1 VTLTRKGQ
9 ATRERILEA
18 AVELIGRRGVSG
30 ISTEDVRKAAGISGS
45 QLYHY
50 FDSKQALIRA
60 VITRQAEAALVPGQ
74 PIMGALDSFDALRA
88 WADAAVEHQE
98 HNSGRGKCT
107 LTSLAG
113 ELGPADEQTRE
124 DLCNGF
130 QRWQS
135 LVHDGLRAMRERGDL
150 RPGADLDELSMALLA
165 ALQGGALLS
174 QTLRTAEPMRA
185 SMNAALA
192 YVHSFMR
199 PST

>member
-18 AVELIGRRGVSG
+18 AAELIGRHGVAG
-30 ISTEDVRKAAGISGS
+30 TSTEDVRKAAGVSGS

-60 VITRQAEAALVPGQ
+60 VITRQAEAPLVPGR

-98 HNSGRGKCT
+98 HNGGRGECT

-113 ELGPADEQTRE
+113 ELGPADDQTRA

-130 QRWQS
+130 LRWRS
-135 LVHDGLRAMRERGDL
+135 LVHDGLRAMRERGAL
-150 RPGADLDELSMALLA
+150 RPEADLDELSMALLA
-165 ALQGGALLS
+165 ALQGGSLLS
-174 QTLRTAEPMRA
+174 QTLQTAEPMRA
-185 SMNAALA
+185 SLNAALA
-192 YVHSFMR
+192 YVRSF
-199 PST
+199 TA